1 MEKEELLQ
9 KYREIEKKIVPIK
22 DFLEEKKDSTEYKG
36 LYRGIITLQSP
47 LIFNPEILFIGI
59 NSGDGAYKEKNWNN
73 PTKNETP
80 LKMIGEDVKC
90 FKELNWFQK
99 ENARGYF
106 KNKKEKKDWVG
117 FEWYQRNQNVNNR
130 FPKNMIDLLYEIAK
144 IKYNCDKT
152 DNTTEPF
159 WHEDFGKRIMC
170 TNLYPIVTTDTRGL
184 KKVHGSL
191 ATESSLLEFW
201 QGGKSINEWE
211 VRKYF
216 IKRTYELIELTQP
229 KLVVCMG
236 LAAFNDFLYTNCKED
251 ISTKF
256 TTIGEKQIPI
266 VGFSRK
272 GNWGGSS
279 NIKKIAEEIG
289 KHLQ

>member
-9 KYREIEKKIVPIK
+9 KYCEIEKKIVPIK
-22 DFLEEKKDSTEYKG
+22 VLLEEKKDSTEYKG

-59 NSGDGAYKEKNWNN
+59 NSGDGAYKEKNGNN
-73 PTKNETP
+73 LTKNETP
-80 LKMIGEDVKC
+80 LRMIGEDEMC
-90 FKELNWFQK
+90 FEELNWFQK
-99 ENARGYF
+99 GNARV
-106 KNKKEKKDWVG
+106 KP
-117 FEWYQRNQNVNNR
+117 FEWYQRNQKRHNR
-130 FPKNMIDLLYEIAK
+130 FPENMINLLYEIAA
-144 IKYNCDKT
+144 IKYK
-152 DNTTEPF
+152 EPNDYNKPL
-159 WHEDFGKRIMC
+159 WYEDFGKRIMC
-170 TNLYPIVTTDTRGL
+170 TNLYPIVTKDTIAL
-184 KKVHGSL
+184 KRIHKHLANENSL
-191 ATESSLLEFW
+191 QTLW
-201 QGGKSINEWE
+201 QGSKNNNEWE

-216 IKRTYELIELTQP
+216 IKRAYELIELTQP

-236 LAAFNDFLYTNCKED
+236 LGAFNDFLYTNCKED

-289 KHLQ
+289 KQLL